1 MKTLKASYFNRGVK
15 EEWWNAATHAVGAGC
30 LFAVTIF
37 SNSAH
42 AKLLSA
48 ALGITLLFS
57 MLYHGAV
64 LIKKKEFYRRL
75 DQASI
80 FLSVGVTGGVYASAA
95 SSSYWLIPFLLSG
108 VGILTYLFFYGELLD
123 NLIVLLTNFLALVSV
138 YIFCFESELH
148 SPLSPMALH
157 FFIGNI
163 IYSCG
168 VWFYVRDI
176 RKWYHTI
183 WHCFVL
189 LGAGVHVSYFL
200 I

>member
-1 MKTLKASYFNRGVK
+1 MKADYFHRGTK
-15 EEWWNAATHAVGAGC
+15 EEWWNAMTHAVGSGA
-30 LFAVTIF
+30 LFAIAFF
-37 SNSAH
+37 SSSPH
-42 AKLLSA
+42 AKLLA
-48 ALGITLLFS
+48 ATLGITLLFS
-57 MLYHGAV
+57 MLYHGAT
-64 LIKKKEFYRRL
+64 IIQKKEFYRRL

-95 SSSYWLIPFLLSG
+95 HSSHWFVPMVLAAAGFFMYLI
-108 VGILTYLFFYGELLD
+108 FYGEVLD
-123 NLIVLLTNFLALVSV
+123 KLIVLLTNALALVSV
-138 YIFCFESELH
+138 YIFCFESSLD
-148 SPLSPMALH
+148 SPTSPMALH

-176 RKWYHTI
+176 RSWYHTI

-189 LGAGVHVSYFL
+189 AGAGTHISYFL

>member
-1 MKTLKASYFNRGVK
+1 MKATYFNRGVK

-37 SNSAH
+37 SESAL
-42 AKLLSA
+42 AKLLAA
-48 ALGITLLFS
+48 ALGVTLLFS
-57 MLYHGAV
+57 MLYHGAT
-64 LIKKKEFYRRL
+64 LIDKKEFYRRL

-80 FLSVGVTGGVYASAA
+80 FLSIGVTGGVYAKAA
-95 SSSYWLIPFLLSG
+95 MSPYWFIPVALSG
-108 VGILTYLFFYGELLD
+108 VGILTYLLFYGERLD
-123 NLIVLLTNFLALVSV
+123 NLIVLLTNLLALISV
-138 YIFCFESELH
+138 YIFCFESSLE
-148 SPLSPMALH
+148 SPLNPMALH
-157 FFIGNI
+157 FFAGNI

-176 RKWYHTI
+176 REWYHTI

-189 LGAGVHVSYFL
+189 AGAGTHVSYFL